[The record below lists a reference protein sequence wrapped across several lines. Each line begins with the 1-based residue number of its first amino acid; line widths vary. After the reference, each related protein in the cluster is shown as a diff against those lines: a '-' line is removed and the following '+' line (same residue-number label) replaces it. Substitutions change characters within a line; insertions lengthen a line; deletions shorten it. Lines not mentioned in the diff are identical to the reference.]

1 MAALDVAALTDLET
15 SLSDIFSERLTEI
28 ISRLN
33 RTDKLNTWLELMG
46 LTNLLEPEISYNAY
60 KTAKIV
66 VIGESHLK
74 EKILTG
80 ISKALGID
88 TNRFEFCLDYT
99 EAKSFNFEK
108 LRYNSNYSLLL
119 VGAMP
124 HKTSGTGDFSSA
136 ITRMEQDEGFPP
148 VIRMGSNNLKISK
161 SSFKAALEEAINAG
175 YITVP

>member
-46 LTNLLEPEISYNAY
+46 LTNLLEPEISYHAY

-80 ISKALGID
+80 IAKTLGID

-108 LRYNSNYSLLL
+108 LRYNPNYSLLL

-148 VIRMGSNNLKISK
+148 VIRMGSNDLKISK